1 MGSPPLGLFPDV
13 KWGPYALVERLGAG
27 GCGEVFRAQA
37 LSNKGRGAL
46 LRDVCIKR
54 LAARFSQSEACAEMR
69 EEARLLG
76 AVRHANVIAL
86 LDTGEDRL
94 GAPYLVLELVRGT
107 DLADLRGDPRLE
119 PRLAVHVAC
128 GVLRA
133 LAVVQRAA
141 RGLVHR
147 DVTPQNILVSNEGE
161 VKLADFGIAL
171 TEGRARW
178 TLPNFIKGKIGY
190 MAPEQVRGEPL
201 DGRVDL
207 YAVGVLL
214 YELLSG
220 VRPCHPARGMA
231 ELRATARGAQRPL
244 GEHVQH
250 LPSALT
256 AIVDRLCAFDRDVR
270 FRLPEEVLVA
280 LSPFSAGDL
289 GPFALGEIVRTR
301 AHRGSKSV
309 GSIATISMET
319 QAFHR

>member
-1 MGSPPLGLFPDV
+1 VGPFPDS
-13 KWGPYALVERLGAG
+13 KHGPYALVERIGSG
-27 GCGEVFRAQA
+27 GCGEVFRAT
-37 LSNKGRGAL
+37 SRSG

-54 LAARFSQSEACAEMR
+54 LAARFSESEARAEMR

-86 LDTGEDRL
+86 LDAGEDRT

-107 DLADLRGDPRLE
+107 DLADLRGDPRLD
-119 PRLAVHVAC
+119 PPLAVHIAC
-128 GVLRA
+128 GVLRG
-133 LAVVQRAA
+133 LGAA
-141 RGLVHR
+141 SRVTRGLVHR

-178 TLPNFIKGKIGY
+178 TLPTFIKGKIGY

-207 YAVGVLL
+207 YAVGALL

-220 VRPCHPARGMA
+220 VRPCHPARGME
-231 ELRATARGAQRPL
+231 ELRMTARGAQRPL
-244 GEHVQH
+244 LEQAPR
-250 LPSALT
+250 LPTDLA
-256 AIVDRLCAFDRDVR
+256 AIVDRLCAFDRDGR
-270 FRLPEEVLVA
+270 FRLPEEAVAVLA
-280 LSPFSAGDL
+280 PFSAGDS
-289 GPFALGEIVRTR
+289 GPLALGEIVRTR
-301 AHRGSKSV
+301 AHNGSKSL
-309 GSIATISMET
+309 GSIATIPMET